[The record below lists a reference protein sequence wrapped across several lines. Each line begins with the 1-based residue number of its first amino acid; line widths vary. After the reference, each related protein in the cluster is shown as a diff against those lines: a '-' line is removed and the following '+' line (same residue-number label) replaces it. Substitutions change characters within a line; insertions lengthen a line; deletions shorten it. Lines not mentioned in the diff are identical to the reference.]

1 MPLQVKQCISKVF
14 VLFCFYFIE
23 YYYIIL
29 YWKGLSGHLSLILQ
43 KKKKKTIY
51 RTYCEITNL
60 VTVSPACEQGIF
72 TSYGSR
78 IMSSGCCSLL
88 NSGGFISSERVYR
101 DPSVDDESWERHNR
115 RNDVL
120 IFLTCKAD
128 RLTLCWVFSVSFCH
142 TQSFNITAIVFACFK
157 FIVI

>member
-1 MPLQVKQCISKVF
+1 MHFKSFCF
-14 VLFCFYFIE
+14 VLFLFYRVLLYNFILE
-23 YYYIIL
+23 RAL
-29 YWKGLSGHLSLILQ
+29 WTFVSDTS